1 MHTLL
6 LVAAIGLQQPDPLL
20 VIVNKPAS
28 TVSIVNVARGT
39 MVATLPTGAN
49 PHEAAASGDGRWA
62 VVSDYGAQTP
72 GNTLTVIDIAKQ
84 KVARTIDVGFT
95 RPHGI
100 TFLPDNRT
108 VAVTSE
114 TGGMVVLVDVAAG
127 TVMSSHPSNQQTSHM
142 LAVTRD
148 GRMAYTANIRSGS
161 ISAID
166 LTDAAP
172 TRSLPVGT
180 MTEAIGLTPDNREAW
195 VGSNNTGKVYAVD
208 VAAWRVVDSMQTSG
222 FPYRIAFS
230 PDGKTAI
237 ITNPMSDEVHLYDV
251 ATRERRGTISA
262 PSSNGGQGQPLAV
275 VFSRDGRTAWVS
287 LAQAGE
293 IAELDLTARSVRR
306 YLPGGSGPD
315 GLALVEGR

>member
-1 MHTLL
+1 MQSLL
-6 LVAAIGLQQPDPLL
+6 LLAAIGLQQPDPLL
-20 VIVNKPAS
+20 VIVNKPVS
-28 TVSIVNVARGT
+28 TVSMVNVARGT

-49 PHEAAASGDGRWA
+49 PHETAASADGRWA

-72 GNTLTVIDIAKQ
+72 GNTLTVIDVAKQ
-84 KVARTIDVGFT
+84 KVARTIDIGFT

-100 TFLPDNRT
+100 TFLPDHRT

-127 TVMSSHPSNQQTSHM
+127 TVLSSHPTDQQTSHM

-148 GRMAYTANIRSGS
+148 GRTAYTANIRSGS

-208 VAAWRVVDSMQTSG
+208 VTAWRVVDSMQTSG
-222 FPYRIAFS
+222 FPYRIVFS

-251 ATRERRGTISA
+251 ASKKRQATIRAHSSSGGT
-262 PSSNGGQGQPLAV
+262 GQPLAV
-275 VFSRDGRTAWVS
+275 VFSRDGRTAWIS

-293 IAELDLTARSVRR
+293 IVELDLTAKAVRR
-306 YLPGGSGPD
+306 YLPGGAGPD
-315 GLALVEGR
+315 GMVLIGGR

>member
-1 MHTLL
+1 MHILL
-6 LVAAIGLQQPDPLL
+6 LFAMIGIQHPDPLL
-20 VIVNKPAS
+20 VVVNKPAS
-28 TVSIVNVARGT
+28 TVSIVNVATGT
-39 MVATLPTGAN
+39 VVATLPTGSN
-49 PHEAAASGDGRWA
+49 PHEAAASADGRWA
-62 VVSDYGAQTP
+62 VVSDYGARVA
-72 GNTLTVIDIAKQ
+72 GNTLTVVDIATR

-95 RPHGI
+95 RPHGLM
-100 TFLPDNRT
+100 FLPDNRT

-127 TVMSSHPSNQQTSHM
+127 TVMSSHPSTQQTSHM
-142 LAVTRD
+142 LALTRD

-166 LTDAAP
+166 LTDASP

-180 MTEAIGLTPDNREAW
+180 MTEAIGLTPDDGEAW

-208 VAAWRVVDSMQTSG
+208 VKAWRVIDSMQTSG

-230 PDGKTAI
+230 PDGTTAI

-251 ATRERRGTISA
+251 ASKTRQGTISA
-262 PSSNGGQGQPLAV
+262 HGSKGGEGQPLAA

-287 LAQAGE
+287 LAEAGE
-293 IAELDLTARSVRR
+293 IAELDLAARTIRR

-315 GLALVEGR
+315 GLALVGG